1 MRGEK
6 RTRPLCHAISDITPA
21 ADESETHLNVVLRDD
36 DLSGVAEVD
45 EQRESEDVD
54 VVDGHLRLVLLH
66 QVVCN
71 NGEQ

>member
-1 MRGEK
+1 M
-6 RTRPLCHAISDITPA
+6 TPA
-21 ADESETHLNVVLRDD
+21 ADESEAHLNVVLRDD

-45 EQRESEDVD
+45 EQREREDVD

-71 NGEQ
+71 NEEQ